1 MFINDKRVRII
12 TGYFGSGKSE
22 FSLQYATKLATKTD
36 RTIYLADLDIVNVY
50 FRSRERSQLLK
61 EKYNIEVLGNVFGER
76 ALTEAPHLSANV
88 YKGTADKECHYIM
101 DLAGSDQG
109 LRILPSMF
117 KNTIDDDE
125 YDFFCVINC
134 NRFETMEVN
143 QIVEFVE
150 FVNNFSK
157 FQITGFVNNT
167 NLIRF
172 TEKEDILK
180 GDAILKE
187 VSKKMNIPIKYVM
200 VPSELVEEVKSEVS
214 GEIIEIE
221 ELLLR
226 EDWQ

>member
-1 MFINDKRVRII
+1 MLINDKRVRII

-22 FSLQYATKLATKTD
+22 FSLQYATKLANNTD
-36 RTIYLADLDIVNVY
+36 KTIYLADLDIVNVY
-50 FRSRERSQLLK
+50 FRSRERSKLLK
-61 EKYNIEVLGNVFGER
+61 EKYGIEVLGNIFGEK

-88 YKGTADKECHYIM
+88 YKGTADKNSHYIL

-117 KNTIDDDE
+117 KNTVDDDE

-134 NRFETMEVN
+134 NRNETMEAN
-143 QIVEFVE
+143 QIVDYIQ
-150 FVNNFSK
+150 FVNNYSK
-157 FQITGFVNNT
+157 FQISGLVNNT
-167 NLIRF
+167 NLIRE
-172 TEKEDILK
+172 TAKEDILK
-180 GDAILKE
+180 GNTILSE
-187 VSKKMNIPIKYVM
+187 VSEKLNVPIKYVM
-200 VPSELVEEVKSEVS
+200 VPSNLVEEVKDEVS

>member
-1 MFINDKRVRII
+1 MFIDDKRVRII

-22 FSLQYATKLATKTD
+22 FSLQYATKLAGQTD

-50 FRSRERSQLLK
+50 FRSRERSKLLK
-61 EKYNIEVLGNVFGER
+61 EEYNIEVLGNIFGEK

-117 KNTIDDDE
+117 KNKIEDDE

-134 NRFETMEVN
+134 NRSETMEAN
-143 QIVEFVE
+143 QIIEFVE
-150 FVNNFSK
+150 FVNNYSK
-157 FQITGFVNNT
+157 FQISGFINNT
-167 NLIRF
+167 NLIRH
-172 TEKEDILK
+172 TEKEDILR
-180 GDAILKE
+180 GNEILNE
-187 VSKKMNIPIKYVM
+187 VSQKMNIPIKYVM
-200 VPSELVEEVKSEVS
+200 VPTNLIEEVKDEVS

-226 EDWQ
+226 ENWQ